1 MRMKTVNINDK
12 FALILLCA
20 VRYGLGR
27 RTYIT
32 DVISSYIK
40 PLIPALDTKD
50 LILIKAD
57 IDRQKEDKFTDK
69 PLGDK
74 CDEEAWLSLEV
85 AIDAELKKREV
96 K

>member
-1 MRMKTVNINDK
+1 MNKVNVDDK
-12 FALILLCA
+12 FATILLCA

-32 DVISSYIK
+32 DFISSYIK
-40 PLIPALDTKD
+40 PLVPSLETKD
-50 LILIKAD
+50 LLLIKID
-57 IDRQKEDKFTDK
+57 INNQKESKFTDK

-74 CDEEAWLSLEV
+74 CDEQAWLSLEK
-85 AIDAELKKREV
+85 AIDEELSKREE

>member
-1 MRMKTVNINDK
+1 MNKVNVDDK

-32 DVISSYIK
+32 DAISSYIK
-40 PLIPALDTKD
+40 PLIPMLDTKD

-57 IDRQKEDKFTDK
+57 IDRQKESKFTDK

-74 CDEEAWLSLEV
+74 CDEQAWLSLEKAV
-85 AIDAELKKREV
+85 DEELSKREE